1 MLAAGAAYRCY
12 ATPEELTE
20 MREKARA
27 EGRKRLYDGRW
38 RDRDPGEAPPG

>member
-1 MLAAGAAYRCY
+1 MLAAGKAYHCY

-27 EGRKRLYDGRW
+27 RGPLQ
-38 RDRDPGEAPPG
+38 AL